1 MKTPLFSEQELS
13 NLKTEM
19 LAQHISAETIEMVL
33 ANLNAPAEKNT
44 TSAGI
49 KIALKRKA
57 NALGVS
63 YAETITGKCVTLH
76 SFTGSPDDFCLLK
89 GVAAKNGY
97 SLN

>member
-1 MKTPLFSEQELS
+1 MKTALFSESELADVRA
-13 NLKTEM
+13 EM
-19 LAQHISAETIEMVL
+19 IAHNISAETIEITM
-33 ANLNAPAEKNT
+33 NSLNSPAEKNT
-44 TSAGI
+44 TSAGM

-63 YAETITGKCVTLH
+63 YTESIVNKCVTLH
-76 SFTGSPDDFCLLK
+76 SFTGTPDDFCLLK